1 MMVSVGPPK
10 PKQVSKSTARPAAA
24 TGKYYR
30 LRGLEKMLNPSHD
43 CAAPLQV
50 ARLMRILRSDGG
62 GLPGAED
69 WAIQIRPG
77 MDAGLAI
84 AALLLVEES

>member
-1 MMVSVGPPK
+1 
-10 PKQVSKSTARPAAA
+10 
-24 TGKYYR
+24 
-30 LRGLEKMLNPSHD
+30 MLNPSHD